1 MTGTRVPAATGGGK
15 PAPPATPGPPTV
27 RPGRLRRRLTIAFV
41 LVAGISA
48 GVLAGGS
55 YLLLRQ
61 ARYDASLHAAA
72 ADARYRLVL
81 AGQFLPLTE
90 QRRGELLTSFEGSDR
105 HVVLIAGETWPS
117 DPAYAPPLTERLR
130 ATVAAGQLGYQRGPG
145 PTRLLVVG
153 GRIPGSTAELYVV
166 TDEDD
171 LAAGLEQL
179 RNALAAGWVLVVL
192 LAAAVGHSLARRT
205 LEPVGRASRAARDI
219 TEGLLATRLP
229 VAGRDEFSGWAAS
242 FNEMAEA
249 LEAKINALHHA
260 QERERRFT
268 ADVAHELRTPVTA
281 LVGAASLLHDHLDQL
296 PTDARRAGELLVSD
310 VVRLRRLV
318 EDLMEIS
325 RLDAGREAVQ
335 VTDVDVPGL
344 VRRIVAARGW
354 PDRVT
359 VDGDPLRL
367 RTDPRRLERV
377 LGNLVANAVQHGGG
391 EVRVRT
397 ARTGDR
403 VHIDVDDRGPGIPA
417 EHLPRL
423 FDRFHKVD
431 PARSGGGSGLGL
443 AIALENARLL
453 GGRLTVHSTPGV
465 GTRFR
470 LDLPD
475 VAPEGVPS
483 AHTAAES
490 TGSTRMPG
498 APGAELAG
506 DTG

>member
-1 MTGTRVPAATGGGK
+1 MDTTGVRATTPDK
-15 PAPPATPGPPTV
+15 PPAPARAHRQTV

-61 ARYDASLHAAA
+61 TRYDASLHAAA
-72 ADARYRLVL
+72 ADARYQLVL
-81 AGQFLPLTE
+81 ARQFLPLTE
-90 QRRGELLTSFEGSDR
+90 QRRTDLLTSFEDSGR
-105 HVVLIAGETWPS
+105 HVVLVAEDSWPS

-130 ATVAAGQLGYQRGPG
+130 GMVAAGQLGYQRSAE

-153 GRIPGSTAELYVV
+153 GRIPGSTAELYVI
-166 TDEDD
+166 TGEDD
-171 LAAGLEQL
+171 LAAGLDQL

-192 LAAAVGHSLARRT
+192 LAAAVGHTLARRT
-205 LEPVGRASRAARDI
+205 LEPVGRASRAARAI

-229 VAGRDEFSGWAAS
+229 VRGRDEFSAWAAS

-249 LEAKINALHHA
+249 LEAKIAALHRA

-281 LVGAASLLHDHLDQL
+281 LVGAASLLGDHLDHL
-296 PTDARRAGELLVSD
+296 PGDARRAGELLVTD

-325 RLDAGREAVQ
+325 RLDAGREV
-335 VTDVDVPGL
+335 VDLTDVDVPAL
-344 VRRIVAARGW
+344 VHRIVAARGR
-354 PDRVT
+354 PDQVAI
-359 VDGDPLRL
+359 DGAPLRL

-377 LGNLVANAVQHGGG
+377 LGNLIANAVQHGAG
-391 EVRVRT
+391 EIRVR
-397 ARTGDR
+397 ANRSGDR
-403 VHIDVDDRGPGIPA
+403 VHVDVTDQGPGIPA

-443 AIALENARLL
+443 AIAWENARLL
-453 GGRLTVHSTPGV
+453 GGRLTVHSALGA

-470 LDLPD
+470 LDLP
-475 VAPEGVPS
+475 V
-483 AHTAAES
+483 TADDAES
-490 TGSTRMPG
+490 GHPQPAESSGG
-498 APGAELAG
+498 AG
-506 DTG
+506 

>member
-1 MTGTRVPAATGGGK
+1 MLPD
-15 PAPPATPGPPTV
+15 TV

-41 LVAGISA
+41 LVAGVSA

-61 ARYDASLHAAA
+61 ARHDASLHAAA
-72 ADARYRLVL
+72 ADARYQLVL

-90 QRRGELLTSFEGSDR
+90 QRRAELLTSFEGSGR
-105 HVVLIAGETWPS
+105 HVVLVAGDAWPS
-117 DPAYAPPLTERLR
+117 HPAYAPPLGDQLR
-130 ATVAAGQLGYQRGPG
+130 ATVAAGQLGYERAGLS
-145 PTRLLVVG
+145 RLLVVG
-153 GRIPGSTAELYVV
+153 GRIPGSTVELYVI
-166 TDEDD
+166 TDEGD
-171 LAAGLEQL
+171 LAAGLDQL
-179 RNALAAGWVLVVL
+179 RNALAAGWAMVVL
-192 LAAAVGHSLARRT
+192 LAAAVGHTLARRT
-205 LEPVGRASRAARDI
+205 LEPVGRASRAARAI

-229 VAGRDEFSGWAAS
+229 VHGRDEFSAWAAS

-249 LEAKINALHHA
+249 LEAKIAALHRA

-281 LVGAASLLHDHLDQL
+281 LVAAASLLRDHLDQL
-296 PTDARRAGELLVSD
+296 PADARRAGELLVTD

-325 RLDAGREAVQ
+325 RLDAGQVAVADA
-335 VTDVDVPGL
+335 DVDAPAL
-344 VRRIVAARGW
+344 LHAILAARGW
-354 PDRVT
+354 RDRVD
-359 VDGDPLRL
+359 VDGDPVRL

-377 LGNLVANAVQHGGG
+377 LGNLIANAVQHGDG
-391 EVRVRT
+391 EIRAHVTRRHGRV
-397 ARTGDR
+397 
-403 VHIDVDDRGPGIPA
+403 VFEVDDQGPGIPL

-443 AIALENARLL
+443 AIAQENARLL
-453 GGRLTVHSTPGV
+453 GGRLTVHSAPGL

-475 VAPEGVPS
+475 APDAEIGS
-483 AHTAAES
+483 AAAHS
-490 TGSTRMPG
+490 SPRSPG
-498 APGAELAG
+498 GAR
-506 DTG
+506 

>member
-1 MTGTRVPAATGGGK
+1 MGSRPAPAATIGSS
-15 PAPPATPGPPTV
+15 PARVAAADRQTV

-48 GVLAGGS
+48 GTLAGGS

-72 ADARYRLVL
+72 ADARYQLVL

-90 QRRGELLTSFEGSDR
+90 QRRTELLTSFESSGR
-105 HVVLIAGETWPS
+105 HVVLVAGDLWPS
-117 DPAYAPPLTERLR
+117 DPAYAPPLTARLR
-130 ATVAAGQLGYQRGPG
+130 STVAAGQLGYQRSSE
-145 PTRLLVVG
+145 LLVVG
-153 GRIPGSTAELYVV
+153 GRIPGSTAELYVI
-166 TDEDD
+166 TGEGD

-192 LAAAVGHSLARRT
+192 LAATVGHTLARRT
-205 LEPVGRASRAARDI
+205 LEPVGRASRAARAI

-229 VAGRDEFSGWAAS
+229 VGGRDEFSAWAAS

-249 LEAKINALHHA
+249 LEAKIAALHRA

-281 LVGAASLLHDHLDQL
+281 LVGAASLLREHLDQL
-296 PTDARRAGELLVSD
+296 PGDARRAGELLVTD

-325 RLDAGREAVQ
+325 RLDAGREAVS
-335 VTDVDVPGL
+335 VTDVDAPAL
-344 VRRIVAARGW
+344 LRAIVAARGW

-359 VDGDPLRL
+359 IDGGPLRL
-367 RTDPRRLERV
+367 RTDARRLERV
-377 LGNLVANAVQHGGG
+377 LGNLIANAVQHGAG
-391 EVRVRT
+391 EIRVR
-397 ARTGDR
+397 AHRTDDR
-403 VHIDVDDRGPGIPA
+403 VLFDVDDQGPGIPA

-431 PARSGGGSGLGL
+431 PSRSGGGSGLGL
-443 AIALENARLL
+443 AIARENARLL
-453 GGRLTVHSTPGV
+453 DGRLTVHSAPDA

-470 LDLPD
+470 LDLPAETPPD
-475 VAPEGVPS
+475 AEADDTSDDAGPERSDPPS
-483 AHTAAES
+483 
-490 TGSTRMPG
+490 GG
-498 APGAELAG
+498 AG
-506 DTG
+506 

>member
-1 MTGTRVPAATGGGK
+1 MLPD
-15 PAPPATPGPPTV
+15 TV
-27 RPGRLRRRLTIAFV
+27 RPGRLRRRLTVAFV
-41 LVAGISA
+41 LVAGVSA

-72 ADARYRLVL
+72 ADARYQLVL

-90 QRRGELLTSFEGSDR
+90 QRRAELLTSFEGSGR
-105 HVVLIAGETWPS
+105 HVVLVAGDAWPS
-117 DPAYAPPLTERLR
+117 HPAYAPPLGEQLR
-130 ATVAAGQLGYQRGPG
+130 ATVAAGQLGYERGG
-145 PTRLLVVG
+145 LSRLLVVG
-153 GRIPGSTAELYVV
+153 GRIPGSTVELYVI
-166 TDEDD
+166 TDEGD
-171 LAAGLEQL
+171 LAVGLDQL

-192 LAAAVGHSLARRT
+192 LAAAVGHTLARRT
-205 LEPVGRASRAARDI
+205 LEPVGRASRAARAI

-229 VAGRDEFSGWAAS
+229 VRGRDEFSAWAAS

-249 LEAKINALHHA
+249 LEAKIAALHRA

-281 LVGAASLLHDHLDQL
+281 LVAAASLLRDHLDQL
-296 PTDARRAGELLVSD
+296 PADARRAGELLVSD

-325 RLDAGREAVQ
+325 RLDAGQVAVADA
-335 VTDVDVPGL
+335 DVDAPAL
-344 VRRIVAARGW
+344 LHAILAARGW
-354 PDRVT
+354 RDRVA
-359 VDGDPLRL
+359 VAVAVAVAGDGDGDGDGEPVRL

-377 LGNLVANAVQHGGG
+377 LGNLIANAVQHGDG
-391 EVRVRT
+391 EIRARVTR
-397 ARTGDR
+397 RLGR
-403 VHIDVDDRGPGIPA
+403 VVFEVDDQGPGIPV

-443 AIALENARLL
+443 AIAQENARLL
-453 GGRLTVHSTPGV
+453 GGRLTVHSAPGF

-475 VAPEGVPS
+475 APDTEIGS
-483 AHTAAES
+483 AAAHS
-490 TGSTRMPG
+490 SPRSPG
-498 APGAELAG
+498 GEPGGAR
-506 DTG
+506 